1 MRWLWI
7 QLTLLAMFI
16 HHPFAQDLDLNS
28 LTDAEFRTK
37 VDPLARALP
46 LAMGGFFAG
55 DANFLSSGDFRLSV
69 NMEFNL
75 PSDELAVGP
84 LSELNQFS
92 LPIFQAAFGIDRRAE
107 LTGKFSAVNI
117 GNRSVIITGYGLRFK
132 AVSNEEDDRGLTFG
146 AMVTALRGPED
157 FRILDMTV
165 QIEYIRMWSARSLKA
180 AVGTDFSEM
189 RINVKGKGIDCTGQ
203 ELCNDQKED
212 IARTQIWLGIGM
224 SQDLGEKAFLFI
236 QAQQSKTQRIN
247 LGLGIRL

>member
-7 QLTLLAMFI
+7 QLTLLSLSI
-16 HHPFAQDLDLNS
+16 NQPFAQDLDLNS

-37 VDPLARALP
+37 ADPLARALP

-84 LSELNQFS
+84 LSGVNQFS
-92 LPIFQAAFGIDRRAE
+92 LPIFQAAIGIDRRAE
-107 LTGKFSAVNI
+107 LSGKFSAVNI

-132 AVSNEEDDRGLTFG
+132 AVSNEENDRGLTFG

-165 QIEYIRMWSARSLKA
+165 QIEYNRVWSTRAFKA

-189 RINVKGKGIDCTGQ
+189 RINVKAENNLLT
-203 ELCNDQKED
+203 DQKED

-224 SQDLGEKAFLFI
+224 SQDLGGKAFLFI
-236 QAQQSKTQRIN
+236 QLQQSKTQRIN

>member
-7 QLTLLAMFI
+7 QLTLLALSI
-16 HHPFAQDLDLNS
+16 NQPFAQDLDLNS

-37 VDPLARALP
+37 ADPLARALP

-84 LSELNQFS
+84 LSGVNQFS
-92 LPIFQAAFGIDRRAE
+92 LPIFQAAIGIDKRAE
-107 LTGKFSAVNI
+107 LSGKFSAVNI

-132 AVSNEEDDRGLTFG
+132 AVSNEENDRGLTFG

-165 QIEYIRMWSARSLKA
+165 QIEYNRVWSARAFKA
-180 AVGTDFSEM
+180 ALGTDFSEM
-189 RINVKGKGIDCTGQ
+189 RINVKAEDNLLT
-203 ELCNDQKED
+203 DQKED

-224 SQDLGEKAFLFI
+224 SQDLGGIVFLFI
-236 QAQQSKTQRIN
+236 QLQQSKTQRIN

>member
-7 QLTLLAMFI
+7 HLTLLALSI
-16 HHPFAQDLDLNS
+16 QEPFAQDLDLHS

-37 VDPLARALP
+37 ADPLARALP

-75 PSDELAVGP
+75 PSDELTVGP
-84 LSELNQFS
+84 LGGVNQFS
-92 LPIFQAAFGIDRRAE
+92 LPIFQAAIGIDRRAE
-107 LTGKFSAVNI
+107 LSGKFSAVNI

-132 AVSNEEDDRGLTFG
+132 AVSNEEDDRGFTLG

-165 QIEYIRMWSARSLKA
+165 QIEYNRMWSARAFKA
-180 AVGTDFSEM
+180 ALGTDFSEM
-189 RINVKGKGIDCTGQ
+189 RINVKAEGNLLT
-203 ELCNDQKED
+203 DQKED
-212 IARTQIWLGIGM
+212 IARTQVWLGIGM
-224 SQDLGEKAFLFI
+224 SQDLGGKAFLFI
-236 QAQQSKTQRIN
+236 QVQQSKTQRIN

>member
-1 MRWLWI
+1 MI
-7 QLTLLAMFI
+7 QLTLLALPI
-16 HHPFAQDLDLNS
+16 NQPFAQDLDLNS

-37 VDPLARALP
+37 ADPLARALP

-84 LSELNQFS
+84 LSGVNQFS
-92 LPIFQAAFGIDRRAE
+92 LPIFQAAIGIDKRAE
-107 LTGKFSAVNI
+107 LSGKFSAVNI

-132 AVSNEEDDRGLTFG
+132 AVSNEENDRGLTFG

-157 FRILDMTV
+157 FRILDITV
-165 QIEYIRMWSARSLKA
+165 QIEYNRMWSARAFKA
-180 AVGTDFSEM
+180 ALGADFSEM
-189 RINVKGKGIDCTGQ
+189 RINVKAENNLLT
-203 ELCNDQKED
+203 DQKED
-212 IARTQIWLGIGM
+212 IARTQMWLGIGM
-224 SQDLGEKAFLFI
+224 SQDLGGIVFLFI
-236 QAQQSKTQRIN
+236 QLQQSKTQRIN

>member
-1 MRWLWI
+1 MRWQWI
-7 QLTLLAMFI
+7 HLTLLTVSI
-16 HHPFAQDLDLNS
+16 HQTFAQDLDLNS

-37 VDPLARALP
+37 ADPLARALP

-69 NMEFNL
+69 SMEFNL

-84 LSELNQFS
+84 LNGVNQFS
-92 LPIFQAAFGIDRRAE
+92 LPIFQAAIGIDRRAE

-165 QIEYIRMWSARSLKA
+165 QVEYNRKWSTRGFKA

-189 RINVKGKGIDCTGQ
+189 RINVKAEEEGNLRT
-203 ELCNDQKED
+203 DQKEI
-212 IARTQIWLGIGM
+212 IARTQFWLGIGM
-224 SQDLGEKAFLFI
+224 SQDLGEIVFLFV
-236 QAQQSKTQRIN
+236 QLQQSKTQRIN

>member
-1 MRWLWI
+1 MRWQWI
-7 QLTLLAMFI
+7 HLTLLTVSI
-16 HHPFAQDLDLNS
+16 HQTFAQDLDLNS

-37 VDPLARALP
+37 ADPLARALP

-69 NMEFNL
+69 SMEFNL

-84 LSELNQFS
+84 LNGVNQFS
-92 LPIFQAAFGIDRRAE
+92 LPIFQAAIGIDRRAE

-132 AVSNEEDDRGLTFG
+132 AVSNEEDDRGLTIG

-165 QIEYIRMWSARSLKA
+165 QVEYNRKWSTRGFKA

-189 RINVKGKGIDCTGQ
+189 RINVKAEEEGNLRT
-203 ELCNDQKED
+203 DQKEI
-212 IARTQIWLGIGM
+212 IARTQFWLGIGM
-224 SQDLGEKAFLFI
+224 SQDIGEIVFLFV
-236 QAQQSKTQRIN
+236 QLQQSKTQRIN

>member
-7 QLTLLAMFI
+7 QLTLLSLCI
-16 HHPFAQDLDLNS
+16 NQPFAQDLDLNS

-37 VDPLARALP
+37 ADPLARALP

-84 LSELNQFS
+84 PSGVNQFS
-92 LPIFQAAFGIDRRAE
+92 LPIFQAAIGIDRRVE
-107 LTGKFSAVNI
+107 LSGKFSALNI

-165 QIEYIRMWSARSLKA
+165 QIEYNRVWSARAFKA

-189 RINVKGKGIDCTGQ
+189 RINVKAEDNLLT
-203 ELCNDQKED
+203 DQKED

-224 SQDLGEKAFLFI
+224 SQDLGGKAFLFI
-236 QAQQSKTQRIN
+236 QLQQSKTQRIN

>member
-1 MRWLWI
+1 MRRLWI
-7 QLTLLAMFI
+7 HLTLLALFV
-16 HHPFAQDLDLNS
+16 HQPFAQDLDLNS

-37 VDPLARALP
+37 ADPLARALP

-55 DANFLSSGDFRLSV
+55 DAKFLSSGDFRLSV

-84 LSELNQFS
+84 LSGITQFS

-107 LTGKFSAVNI
+107 LSGKFSAVNI

-132 AVSNEEDDRGLTFG
+132 VVSNEEEDRGLTFG

-165 QIEYIRMWSARSLKA
+165 QIEYNRMWSARALKA
-180 AVGTDFSEM
+180 ALGTDFSEM
-189 RINVKGKGIDCTGQ
+189 RINVKAEGNLLT
-203 ELCNDQKED
+203 DQKED

-224 SQDLGEKAFLFI
+224 SQDLGEKVFLFI
-236 QAQQSKTQRIN
+236 QLQQSKTQRIN